1 MEWWHWVVGGIVLIL
16 LELAIP
22 AFFVIWFGL
31 GALLV
36 AGVLLLAGALSLT
49 AQLLVWTLSS
59 LAMTALWFGVF
70 RPGRQTTR
78 IGTAAGET
86 IGEVGLLVSAVAPFE
101 RGRVRFQKPIL
112 GAEEW
117 PRPRFP
123 RGSGCGWCRSRAAT
137 SRWPGLDLSERN
149 KEQPMS
155 AGLAVAIAVLAF
167 ALITI
172 AKGVRLVAQGE
183 EWVVERLGRYHVTLR
198 PGLNIIIPFLDNV
211 AYKLVTKDIILDVQQ
226 QEVITRDNAVILANA
241 IAFVK
246 VTDPVKA
253 VYGVTD
259 FSEAIRNLIMTT
271 LRSIV
276 GEMELDEALSS
287 RDKIKARLR
296 ESIADEAVD
305 WGLTVK
311 SVEIQDIKPS
321 ESMQR
326 AMELQA
332 AAERERKAAVTKA
345 EGEKQAAI
353 LEAEARLEAAR
364 RDANAQVLLAEAS
377 SESIRRV
384 TSAVGS
390 EPGPMMYLLG
400 EKYIASVEKLAQS
413 DNAKVVLMPADLQET
428 LRGLVGKLGGRG

>member
-1 MEWWHWVVGGIVLIL
+1 MFASEG
-16 LELAIP
+16 LAI
-22 AFFVIWFGL
+22 
-31 GALLV
+31 
-36 AGVLLLAGALSLT
+36 
-49 AQLLVWTLSS
+49 
-59 LAMTALWFGVF
+59 
-70 RPGRQTTR
+70 
-78 IGTAAGET
+78 
-86 IGEVGLLVSAVAPFE
+86 
-101 RGRVRFQKPIL
+101 
-112 GAEEW
+112 
-117 PRPRFP
+117 
-123 RGSGCGWCRSRAAT
+123 
-137 SRWPGLDLSERN
+137 
-149 KEQPMS
+149 
-155 AGLAVAIAVLAF
+155 AIAVLIF
-167 ALITI
+167 VVITI

-183 EWVVERLGRYHVTLR
+183 EWVVERLGKYHATLR
-198 PGLNIIIPFLDNV
+198 PGLNILIPYLDRV
-211 AYKLVTKDIILDVQQ
+211 AYKLVTKDIILDVQE
-226 QEVITRDNAVILANA
+226 QEVITRDNAVILTNA

-345 EGEKQAAI
+345 EGAKQAAI
-353 LEAEARLEAAR
+353 LEAEARLESAK
-364 RDANAQVLLAEAS
+364 RDANAQVMLAEAS
-377 SESIRRV
+377 AESIRRV
-384 TSAVGS
+384 TAGIGDQA
-390 EPGPMMYLLG
+390 GPMMYLLG
-400 EKYIASVEKLAQS
+400 EKYIGALEKLGES
-413 DNAKVVLMPADLQET
+413 GSAKIVVMPADLQET
-428 LRGLVGKLGGRG
+428 LRGLVGRLGARA

>member
-1 MEWWHWVVGGIVLIL
+1 MFASEG
-16 LELAIP
+16 LAI
-22 AFFVIWFGL
+22 
-31 GALLV
+31 
-36 AGVLLLAGALSLT
+36 
-49 AQLLVWTLSS
+49 
-59 LAMTALWFGVF
+59 
-70 RPGRQTTR
+70 
-78 IGTAAGET
+78 
-86 IGEVGLLVSAVAPFE
+86 
-101 RGRVRFQKPIL
+101 
-112 GAEEW
+112 
-117 PRPRFP
+117 
-123 RGSGCGWCRSRAAT
+123 
-137 SRWPGLDLSERN
+137 
-149 KEQPMS
+149 
-155 AGLAVAIAVLAF
+155 AIAVLIF
-167 ALITI
+167 VVVTI

-183 EWVVERLGRYHVTLR
+183 EWVVERLGKYHATLR
-198 PGLNIIIPFLDNV
+198 PGLNILIPYLDKV
-211 AYKLVTKDIILDVQQ
+211 AYKLVTKDIILDVQE
-226 QEVITRDNAVILANA
+226 QEVITRDNAVILTNA

-345 EGEKQAAI
+345 EGAKQAAI
-353 LEAEARLEAAR
+353 LEAEARLESAK
-364 RDANAQVLLAEAS
+364 RDANAQVMLAEAS
-377 SESIRRV
+377 AESIRRV
-384 TSAVGS
+384 TAGIGDQA
-390 EPGPMMYLLG
+390 GPMMYLLG
-400 EKYIASVEKLAQS
+400 EKYIAALEKLGES
-413 DNAKVVLMPADLQET
+413 GSAKIVVMPADLQET
-428 LRGLVGKLGGRG
+428 LRGLVGRLGARG

>member
-1 MEWWHWVVGGIVLIL
+1 
-16 LELAIP
+16 
-22 AFFVIWFGL
+22 
-31 GALLV
+31 
-36 AGVLLLAGALSLT
+36 
-49 AQLLVWTLSS
+49 
-59 LAMTALWFGVF
+59 
-70 RPGRQTTR
+70 
-78 IGTAAGET
+78 
-86 IGEVGLLVSAVAPFE
+86 
-101 RGRVRFQKPIL
+101 
-112 GAEEW
+112 
-117 PRPRFP
+117 
-123 RGSGCGWCRSRAAT
+123 
-137 SRWPGLDLSERN
+137 
-149 KEQPMS
+149 MS
-155 AGLAVAIAVLAF
+155 AGLVVAIAVLAF
-167 ALITI
+167 VLTTI

-183 EWVVERLGRYHVTLR
+183 EWIVERLGRYHVTLR
-198 PGLNIIIPFLDNV
+198 PGLNLIIPFFDSV

-259 FSEAIRNLIMTT
+259 FAEAIRNLIMTT
-271 LRSIV
+271 LRSII

-364 RDANAQVLLAEAS
+364 RDASAQVLLAEAS

-400 EKYIASVEKLAQS
+400 EKYISSVERLAQS

-428 LRGLVGKLGGRG
+428 LRGLVGTLGGRG